1 VDESQQQLGA
11 AIAQSRRIGTD
22 PLISNINWYLS
33 RAHRDDIDCGCA
45 IAGFTREAPHLSK
58 PAQVSYAEAVES
70 TLNQTANMLAEKDSN
85 LTRERAYAR
94 AIALYSH
101 MVGSVLLS
109 RAISASRPA
118 LADKI
123 LEDARASIFA
133 SLPQASDRDPHR
145 RGKDRPKR
153 VNRLLR
159 KEPLETHIGS
169 RARFSGTSLE
179 TLSHQAD
186 ANV

>member
-11 AIAQSRRIGTD
+11 AIAQFRRIGTD

-45 IAGFTREAPHLSK
+45 IAGFAGEAPHLSK

-70 TLNQTANMLAEKDSN
+70 TLNQTANILAEKDSN

-109 RAISASRPA
+109 RANLREPTGPGRQNTRRCPG
-118 LADKI
+118 K
-123 LEDARASIFA
+123 
-133 SLPQASDRDPHR
+133 HR
-145 RGKDRPKR
+145 R
-153 VNRLLR
+153 
-159 KEPLETHIGS
+159 EPS
-169 RARFSGTSLE
+169 TS
-179 TLSHQAD
+179 
-186 ANV
+186 V

>member
-1 VDESQQQLGA
+1 MMRSSMPVMSFPRKR
-11 AIAQSRRIGTD
+11 SF
-22 PLISNINWYLS
+22 SVM
-33 RAHRDDIDCGCA
+33 
-45 IAGFTREAPHLSK
+45 APMRWPMSMPALEVRNHSLSK

-85 LTRERAYAR
+85 LTCEHAYAR

-123 LEDARASIFA
+123 LKDAQASIFA
-133 SLPQASDRDPHR
+133 SLPPGSDRDSHHR
-145 RGKDRPKR
+145 AKARP
-153 VNRLLR
+153 
-159 KEPLETHIGS
+159 
-169 RARFSGTSLE
+169 
-179 TLSHQAD
+179 
-186 ANV
+186 